1 MSGRPWFDRLAH
13 DLRGPLTSL
22 QTAAYLLKSD
32 PRGTNAQELA
42 DIIARQ
48 GQRLGRMIEELD
60 DWARMEQQRLLD
72 QRAPVELAPMLDLA
86 LTGVPGCAIEPDV
99 ADDARSLVVDGDE
112 ARLTQLF
119 RILLA
124 HAVSRD
130 PGAHLK
136 VGRHGDAAVMTL
148 GDRGPAL
155 SDEQLERLLATSQHP
170 APDDGLGLRLLIAA
184 AIAEAH
190 GGALEARRPPS
201 GEGLELRCTLPLAPV
216 DN

>member
-1 MSGRPWFDRLAH
+1 MSGRPWLDRLAH

-32 PRGTNAQELA
+32 PHGSNARELA
-42 DIIARQ
+42 DIIVRQ

-60 DWARMEQQRLLD
+60 DWTRVEQQRLVD
-72 QRAPVELAPMLDLA
+72 QRSRVELAPLLDLA

-99 ADDARSLVVDGDE
+99 ADDARTLLVDGDE

-119 RILLA
+119 RILLGQA
-124 HAVSRD
+124 LSRD
-130 PGAHLK
+130 PGAHLH
-136 VGRHGDAAVMTL
+136 VGRDGDAAVVTL
-148 GDRGPAL
+148 SDRGPAL

-170 APDDGLGLRLLIAA
+170 APDEGLGLRLLIAA

-190 GGALEARRPPS
+190 GGSLTVRRPPS
-201 GEGLELRCTLPLAPV
+201 GEGLELRCMLPLA
-216 DN
+216 